1 MILRLL
7 KRALIF
13 TIIFQLV
20 GCDMVSI
27 TSESSTLSKVIEG
40 LEKDAGGKNRARK
53 DETVLTAKSIN
64 KIAKEIKN
72 HLNNPPR
79 LTGKLSENTEES
91 IQFVDKNS
99 KELIGWIKDYKT
111 KTKKLMKIAYSLG
124 SRNYE
129 IHENYSLVLSQK
141 EIIKNESLIFFTI
154 QYLKK
159 FNTIMLDMIA
169 PMTIG
174 SMQETYRGVENL
186 ESFSKEIQ
194 DNYFT
199 FLGLHVVLN
208 NDLAKTTKNLGTYK
222 EKNLLPRYIKRAIGR
237 TVKRVKK
244 SDNKRNSSMANMK
257 EHLGEKKFN
266 EFLEIQ
272 KNFIS
277 KLETKSILFDPNNP
291 DSIVSKIFVVILNL
305 TWGLPNTLI
314 GIGIV
319 LATAI
324 VSPFTPYVDFP
335 RFAISAS
342 GQQIYVDTSGMGPM
356 AGKMSMGLFEFDNH
370 AGYSFASGHEGG
382 HSKQSALLGPFY
394 LPAVLLS
401 YSISG
406 FDQGFIEDWAWGW
419 AVD

>member
-1 MILRLL
+1 MFFKYLRKFLVF
-7 KRALIF
+7 AV
-13 TIIFQLV
+13 IFQLV

-27 TSESSTLSKVIEG
+27 NAETTTLEKVIAG
-40 LEKDAGGKNRARK
+40 LERDAGRSKARR

-64 KIAKEIKN
+64 KIAKEIRN
-72 HLNNPPR
+72 HLNHPPK
-79 LTGKLSENTEES
+79 LKGKLSEDAPES
-91 IQFVDKNS
+91 YEFVKTNGE
-99 KELIGWIKDYKT
+99 KLTNWIKEYKN
-111 KTKKLMKIAYSLG
+111 KSQKLMKIVHSLG
-124 SRNYE
+124 SKNYE
-129 IHENYSLVLSQK
+129 TNEDFLPVHTQK
-141 EIIKNESLIFFTI
+141 EIIKNEALIFFSL

-174 SMQETYRGVENL
+174 SMQESYKNIATLEN
-186 ESFSKEIQ
+186 FSKEIQ

-208 NDLAKTTKNLGTYK
+208 NDLAKTTKNLGDYR
-222 EKNLLPRYIKRAIGR
+222 ERNNLPRYIRNAITI

-244 SDNKRNSSMANMK
+244 ADTKRTDSMANMQ
-257 EHLGEKKFN
+257 EHLGDENFT

-272 KNFIS
+272 KDFIA

-314 GIGIV
+314 GVGII

-335 RFAISAS
+335 TFNISAS

-370 AGYSFASGHEGG
+370 AGYHFASGHEAG